1 MVNKKNSGKAGK
13 ALLIG
18 AAIGGAL
25 GVLLAPDKGSKTR
38 QKIAAKPGE
47 IKDAMKGKINDLLG
61 KGNNTS
67 KKIAAKPGEIKDAVK
82 GKINDILDRAE
93 KNVKTVKGK
102 VKKA

>member
-47 IKDAMKGKINDLLG
+47 IKDA
-61 KGNNTS
+61 
-67 KKIAAKPGEIKDAVK
+67 VK